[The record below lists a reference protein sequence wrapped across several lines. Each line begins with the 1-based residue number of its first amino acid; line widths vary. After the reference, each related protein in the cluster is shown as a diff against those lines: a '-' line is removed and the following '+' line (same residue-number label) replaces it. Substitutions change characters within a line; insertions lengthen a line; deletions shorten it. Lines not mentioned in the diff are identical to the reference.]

1 MKKRIFT
8 VLLAAA
14 MTVSLAACAGTAE
27 NNAGKKTEETSAGQ
41 SVSKETAESEAAS
54 KETPGE
60 NTQEQAASDEKASG
74 GNAPEQSV
82 VKWNCGTSG
91 NVLLT
96 IAEEKG
102 YLKDEG
108 ITIEY
113 VEANAN
119 ADAMTLLATGKV
131 DVVSNAGTS
140 NPLQQIASGVDLTI
154 FGGHMV
160 EGCMPVVAK
169 AGAEWNGIESFIGK
183 KVAVNPSYFAFT
195 GAVMDLGYDNPLE
208 AVDWEI
214 YSDYNDALAAV
225 IRGDVEYALMGT
237 GQNLAVQE
245 MAKNGEIDIV
255 SYQSEIMENYS
266 CCRME
271 GQTKWVNDNPNTVK
285 AVIRAL
291 LRAQSYYESNKEEAV
306 KLHAAKIKATEEYVA
321 AYMLDDEHYFVSV
334 DPLKNSVKRAWDILD
349 KTGFLDE
356 KAKEINI
363 DDHINTKL
371 YEEALGEAAEAY
383 GGEASEFYQ
392 NMKTFFEVN
401 DK

>member
-1 MKKRIFT
+1 MRKKMIAAIVT
-8 VLLAAA
+8 AA
-14 MTVSLAACAGTAE
+14 MACSLAACGSGQKAQETTA
-27 NNAGKKTEETSAGQ
+27 AQTTA
-41 SVSKETAESEAAS
+41 AESAEA
-54 KETPGE
+54 ETTE
-60 NTQEQAASDEKASG
+60 AEEKASETEAKSSEETKAEASADH
-74 GNAPEQSV
+74 APEQST

-102 YLKDEG
+102 YLEDEG

-113 VEANAN
+113 VQANAN
-119 ADAMTLLATGKV
+119 ADAMALLATGKV
-131 DVVSNAGTS
+131 DVVSNSGTS

-169 AGAEWNGIESFIGK
+169 PGTEWKGIESFVGQ

-208 AVDWEI
+208 VVEWEV

-225 IRGDVEYALMGT
+225 VRGDVAFALMGT

-245 MAKNGEIDIV
+245 MAKNGEIEIV
-255 SYQSEIMENYS
+255 SYQSEVMENYS

-271 GQTKWVNDNPNTVK
+271 AQTKWVNENPNTVK
-285 AVIRAL
+285 AIIRAL
-291 LRAQSYYESNKEEAV
+291 LRAQSYYENNKEEAV
-306 KLHAAKIKATEEYVA
+306 KLHAAKIEATEEYVA
-321 AYMLDDEHYFVSV
+321 AYMMDDEHYFVSV
-334 DPLKNSVKRAWDILD
+334 DPLKNSVVRAWDILD
-349 KTGFLDE
+349 KTGFLDA
-356 KAKEINI
+356 KAKEIDIN
-363 DDHINTKL
+363 DHINTTL
-371 YEEALGEAAEAY
+371 YEEALAEAAEAY
-383 GGEASEFYQ
+383 GSEDPEFYE
-392 NMKTFFEVN
+392 NMKTFFEEN

>member
-1 MKKRIFT
+1 MKKKM
-8 VLLAAA
+8 LALMLAAA
-14 MTVSLAACAGTAE
+14 MAFSLSACSSTPEQNKEASTEGT
-27 NNAGKKTEETSAGQ
+27 
-41 SVSKETAESEAAS
+41 TADANE
-54 KETPGE
+54 
-60 NTQEQAASDEKASG
+60 
-74 GNAPEQSV
+74 PEQSV

-102 YLKDEG
+102 YLEDEG
-108 ITIEY
+108 ISIEY
-113 VEANAN
+113 VQANAN

-140 NPLQQIASGVDLTI
+140 NPLQQIAAGVDLTI

-169 AGAEWNGIESFIGK
+169 AGAQWDGIESFIGK

-195 GAVMDLGYDNPLE
+195 GAVMDLGYEDPLT
-208 AVDWEI
+208 AVQWEI

-225 IRGDVEYALMGT
+225 TRGDVEYALMGT

-245 MAKNGEIDIV
+245 MAANGEIEIV

-266 CCRME
+266 CCRMQ
-271 GQTKWVNDNPNTVK
+271 GQTEWVNDNPNTVK
-285 AVIRAL
+285 AIIRAL
-291 LRAQSYYESNKEEAV
+291 LRAQSYYEDNKEEAV
-306 KLHAAKIKATEEYVA
+306 TLHAEKIEATEEYVA

-334 DPLKNSVKRAWDILD
+334 DPLKNSVERAWGILE

-356 KAKEINI
+356 NAKEINI
-363 DDHINTKL
+363 SDHINTSL
-371 YEEALGEAAEAY
+371 YEEALTEAADTY
-383 GGEASEFYQ
+383 GNDDSEFYEE
-392 NMKTFFEVN
+392 MKAFFEEN

>member
-1 MKKRIFT
+1 MAKRILA

-14 MTVSLAACAGTAE
+14 MTFSLAACGSTKENSAE
-27 NNAGKKTEETSAGQ
+27 GEKKEETS
-41 SVSKETAESEAAS
+41 
-54 KETPGE
+54 
-60 NTQEQAASDEKASG
+60 EQAED
-74 GNAPEQSV
+74 APEQSV

-102 YLKDEG
+102 YLEEEG

-169 AGAEWNGIESFIGK
+169 KGAEWKGIESFIGK

-195 GAVMDLGYDNPLE
+195 GAVMDLGYEDPLT
-208 AVDWEI
+208 AVQWET

-225 IRGDVEYALMGT
+225 IRGEVEYALMGT

-245 MAKNGEIDIV
+245 MAENGEIDIV

-266 CCRME
+266 CCRMQ

-285 AVIRAL
+285 AIVRAL
-291 LRAQSYYESNKEEAV
+291 LRAQSYYEENKEEAV
-306 KLHAAKIKATEEYVA
+306 TLHAERIEATEEYVA
-321 AYMLDDEHYFVSV
+321 AYMLDEEHYFVSV
-334 DPLKNSVKRAWDILD
+334 DPLKSSVERAWGILE

-363 DDHINTKL
+363 SDHINTTL
-371 YEEALGEAAEAY
+371 YEEALAEATEKY
-383 GGEASEFYQ
+383 GSEAPEFYEG
-392 NMKTFFEVN
+392 MKMFFEEN
-401 DK
+401 NK

>member
-1 MKKRIFT
+1 M
-8 VLLAAA
+8 VLAGA
-14 MTVSLAACAGTAE
+14 MMFGLAACQGVAGEETKTKDNAEAGEDAGTGEKESTDE
-27 NNAGKKTEETSAGQ
+27 N
-41 SVSKETAESEAAS
+41 V
-54 KETPGE
+54 
-60 NTQEQAASDEKASG
+60 
-74 GNAPEQSV
+74 PEQSV

-96 IAEEKG
+96 IAEDKG
-102 YLKDEG
+102 YLEEEG
-108 ITIEY
+108 IRIEY
-113 VEANAN
+113 VQANAN

-131 DVVSNAGTS
+131 DVVSNSGTS

-169 AGAEWNGIESFIGK
+169 KGAEWKGIESFIGK

-208 AVDWEI
+208 VVDWEI

-225 IRGDVEYALMGT
+225 TRGDVEYALMGT
-237 GQNLAVQE
+237 GQNLSVQE
-245 MAKNGEIDIV
+245 MAENGEIDIV

-271 GQTKWVNDNPNTVK
+271 AQTKWVKDNPNTVK

-291 LRAQSYYESNKEEAV
+291 LRAQAYYEDNKEEAV
-306 KLHAAKIKATEEYVA
+306 KLHAKKIEATEEYVA

-334 DPLKNSVKRAWDILD
+334 DPLKNSVVRAWEILD

-356 KAKEINI
+356 KAKEIKI
-363 DDHINTKL
+363 EEHMNTEL
-371 YEEALGEAAEAY
+371 YEEALAEAAELY
-383 GGEASEFYQ
+383 GDEAPEFYEEA
-392 NMKTFFEVN
+392 KAFYEEN

>member
-1 MKKRIFT
+1 MKKRIFA

-14 MTVSLAACAGTAE
+14 MTFSLAACG
-27 NNAGKKTEETSAGQ
+27 GSAGEKTDEPAQ
-41 SVSKETAESEAAS
+41 EESGDAE
-54 KETPGE
+54 GE
-60 NTQEQAASDEKASG
+60 DTEDSG
-74 GNAPEQSV
+74 DTGAPEQSV

-96 IAEEKG
+96 IAEAKG
-102 YLKDEG
+102 YLEDEG
-108 ITIEY
+108 ISIEY
-113 VEANAN
+113 VQANAN

-195 GAVMDLGYDNPLE
+195 GAVMDLGYDDPLE
-208 AVDWEI
+208 AVQWET

-225 IRGDVEYALMGT
+225 TRGDVEYALMGT
-237 GQNLAVQE
+237 GQNLSVQE
-245 MAKNGEIDIV
+245 LAANGEIDIV

-271 GQTKWVNDNPNTVK
+271 GQTEWVNSNPNTVK
-285 AVIRAL
+285 AIVRAL
-291 LRAQSYYESNKEEAV
+291 LRAQAYYEANKDEAV
-306 KLHAAKIKATEEYVA
+306 KLHAEKIEATEEYVA

-334 DPLKNSVKRAWDILD
+334 DPLKNSVVRAWDILD

-356 KAKEINI
+356 QAKDIAIEE
-363 DDHINTKL
+363 HINTVL
-371 YEEALGEAAEAY
+371 YEEALAEATELY
-383 GGEASEFYQ
+383 GDENPEFYEG
-392 NMKTFFEVN
+392 MKTFFEEN